1 MQYGELDEVCTHES
15 QFEHD
20 GSVEYDIYENSD
32 DDIKNVIANH
42 EIEMPF

>member
-20 GSVEYDIYENSD
+20 GSVEYDIYDGYEDNSAPCEN
-32 DDIKNVIANH
+32 
-42 EIEMPF
+42 EIIPF